1 MNFTTWMLV
10 LFCGLTL
17 AQDDVNETET
27 LSSFPEMSILLQELG
42 AVKAKLEAV
51 ETKLKETKS
60 QVLVLNDKDKSL
72 ETKLEK
78 TENQVLVLQEKEA
91 YKVVFSAGIGG
102 GAIGPFS
109 TSKTL
114 VYTRVITNLGNAYNQ
129 HTGIFVAPVRGMYYF
144 SFFYHAGGGHPVGLN
159 LMKNNQLVVQSSD
172 HKTLNDTADNGGN
185 AAFMELQQGDQ
196 VYVQM
201 QPNTHI
207 WGSSYTTTFSGF
219 LLHQV

>member
-1 MNFTTWMLV
+1 MNFISWMLV
-10 LFCGLTL
+10 MFCGLTL
-17 AQDDVNETET
+17 AQDDLKEK
-27 LSSFPEMSILLQELG
+27 S
-42 AVKAKLEAV
+42 EAL
-51 ETKLKETKS
+51 ETKLKETENQVLMVNDKGKSLETKLEETKS
-60 QVLVLNDKDKSL
+60 QVLVLNDKGKYL
-72 ETKLEK
+72 ETKLKE

-91 YKVVFSAGIGG
+91 SKVVFSAGISG

-114 VYTRVITNLGNAYNQ
+114 VYTRVMTNLGNAYNQ

-144 SFFYHAGGGHPVGLN
+144 TFFYHAGGEHPVGLD
-159 LMKNNQLVVQSSD
+159 LMKNNQVVVHSAD
-172 HKTLNDTADNGGN
+172 HMTLNDGADNGGN

-207 WGSSYTTTFSGF
+207 WGNSYSTTFSGF
-219 LLHQV
+219 LLHKV

>member
-1 MNFTTWMLV
+1 MNFITWMLV

-17 AQDDVNETET
+17 AQDDVQETET
-27 LSSFPEMSILLQELG
+27 LSSFPEMSVLLQELG
-42 AVKAKLEAV
+42 AVKIKLEAV
-51 ETKLKETKS
+51 ETKLE
-60 QVLVLNDKDKSL
+60 
-72 ETKLEK
+72 E
-78 TENQVLVLQEKEA
+78 TENQVLVLQEKDKES

-102 GAIGPFS
+102 NGAIGPFS

-159 LMKNNQLVVQSSD
+159 LMKNNQVVVLSSD
-172 HKTLNDTADNGGN
+172 QKTSSDGADNGGN
-185 AAFMELQQGDQ
+185 AAFLVLQQRDQ
-196 VYVQM
+196 VYIQLYANRHV
-201 QPNTHI
+201 
-207 WGSSYTTTFSGF
+207 WGNSYSTTFSGF